1 MKQDY
6 YALLGVSREA
16 SPEEIRRAYRKL
28 AFELHPDRNGGS
40 PQAEEAFKEV
50 TAAYAVL
57 GDPGRRAAYE
67 AARREGRADFGPD
80 FDPSQ
85 VFADLF
91 RNPILGGLFSQLA
104 QDFAR
109 QGLRFDEPYLR
120 RMFSQHPGGVV
131 FAGFVFAGPLNSLFS
146 SLFRGPRRSDVGSTS
161 GPQIKP
167 KAEGAIARFFRR
179 ALPRSR
185 SPAPKSGRD
194 AHDMSYELPLSGDV
208 LSRGGSVRVSV
219 PGPAGPETYEVRIPA
234 GVNPGTR
241 LRLAGRG
248 AASPGGRGDLYLEVR
263 EGG

>member
-40 PQAEEAFKEV
+40 AQAEEAFKDV
-50 TAAYAVL
+50 TEAYAVL
-57 GDPGRRAAYE
+57 GDPRRRAAYD
-67 AARREGRADFGPD
+67 AARREGRADFRPD

-85 VFADLF
+85 VLAELF

-120 RMFSQHPGGVV
+120 RMFTQHPGGVV
-131 FAGFVFAGPLNSLFS
+131 FGGFVFVGPLSSLFS
-146 SLFRGPRRSDVGSTS
+146 SLFRGPRRFDVRSS
-161 GPQIKP
+161 SAPQIKP
-167 KAEGAIARFFRR
+167 RAEGAIARLFRR
-179 ALPRSR
+179 ALPWSR
-185 SPAPKSGRD
+185 PSPPEKTRNPLD
-194 AHDMSYELPLSGDV
+194 TSYDLPLSSDV
-208 LSRGGSVRVSV
+208 LNKGGSIRVSV
-219 PGPAGPETYEVRIPA
+219 PGPSGPETYEVRIPP
-234 GVNPGTR
+234 GVSPGTR

-248 AASPGGRGDLYLEVR
+248 ADSRAGRGDLYLEVR
-263 EGG
+263 EGS